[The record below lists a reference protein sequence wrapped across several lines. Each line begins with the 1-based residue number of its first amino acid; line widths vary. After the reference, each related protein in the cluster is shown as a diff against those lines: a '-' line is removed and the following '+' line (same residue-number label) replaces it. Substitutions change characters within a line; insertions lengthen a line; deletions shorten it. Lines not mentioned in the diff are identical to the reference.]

1 MFRAAGLKCFS
12 VLPVSLYTPA
22 VFSLWTLDILQTPN
36 RQCENQLHSSLSGE
50 SMCSNGIPI
59 HLQLIA
65 LVPIPSGGDRFAG
78 NVLFEFDFHSTED
91 VDPEAH
97 CWLDLPPGK
106 FDCCWFFFFSP
117 PQVID
122 VALLSKL
129 SGLLCLFNS
138 VSVRRLSC
146 SHSVLFKWEDVSGLL
161 VCAPTVVISWDE
173 LHAFHSTKG

>member
-12 VLPVSLYTPA
+12 VLPVSLYTLA

-106 FDCCWFFFFSP
+106 FDCCWFFFSLP
-117 PQVID
+117 LK
-122 VALLSKL
+122 LLMLPYWVSWVVCCVYL
-129 SGLLCLFNS
+129 TVS
-138 VSVRRLSC
+138 VSDAC
-146 SHSVLFKWEDVSGLL
+146 PVLILFFSSERM
-161 VCAPTVVISWDE
+161 
-173 LHAFHSTKG
+173 